1 MDKNSKQIA
10 GLILGAAAG
19 FALYQFFSMPKE
31 KRDEFYAHIKN
42 TTNELLDN
50 AEDTVGKVE
59 PYISEFNSR
68 GEGNWI
74 DKLYILKKMFRNLYG
89 SGKNYL
95 L

>member
-1 MDKNSKQIA
+1 MDNNSKQIA

-19 FALYQFFSMPKE
+19 FALYKFFSMPKE
-31 KRDEFYAHIKN
+31 KRGKFYTHIKI

-50 AEDTVGKVE
+50 AEETVEKVE
-59 PYISEFNSR
+59 PYISEFNSK

-89 SGKNYL
+89 SGKNYFL
-95 L
+95 